1 MIQIVLII
9 FILLLLLIY
18 YKNKKWENFK
28 QNENKYNNYRL
39 GDIVSGFIRKKNI
52 NNYNKFRKTFPN
64 TIASKYINKTSK
76 LPEKEKDFNFKILS
90 NICNHSKKDLVKNDY
105 IVVHLRLGDS
115 LIDKINNKYIFLEKG
130 KIAHSNGFF
139 QPSDFQKLIDLK
151 LKNHNCKKVFLVYG
165 FHNSNFNKKITEDYV
180 HDIKKIFSNNG
191 YIVKEK
197 TNGNPDED
205 FQNQEGNLVLVY
217 RTKK

>member
-1 MIQIVLII
+1 M
-9 FILLLLLIY
+9 
-18 YKNKKWENFK
+18 
-28 QNENKYNNYRL
+28 
-39 GDIVSGFIRKKNI
+39 
-52 NNYNKFRKTFPN
+52 
-64 TIASKYINKTSK
+64 
-76 LPEKEKDFNFKILS
+76 S
-90 NICNHSKKDLVKNDY
+90 NICNLSKKNLLKNDY

-130 KIAHSNGFF
+130 KIANSGGFF

-165 FHNSNFNKKITEDYV
+165 FHNENFNKKITEDYV

-197 TNGNPDED
+197 TNGSPDED
-205 FQNQEGNLVLVY
+205 FLFMINSKIFITSGGQFSNIIKNVINYNKSGVVY
-217 RTKK
+217 TKESIVS